1 MDKFEYKKSV
11 ETLNLWAKAYYTD
24 DKPIATDEEYD
35 ELYHKVLEFEKE
47 NPSEILAYSP
57 TLRVGGE
64 ISEGFEKLAHESA
77 MWSMEDIFD
86 DNELIAWLGR
96 GEKSEFE
103 IYCEPK
109 FDGASLNLTY
119 ENGILKT
126 AATRGDGKI
135 GENVTQ
141 NAKVIKSIPLQIPYN
156 GKIEIRGEVVISK
169 SDFDALNE
177 QRALKGESLFS
188 NPRNAAAGSLRQLDS
203 KIVANRP
210 LQFIPWG
217 VGANSLEFK
226 NHSEIME
233 FVRILGFLQDDF
245 KRICANLDEIRVAYN
260 DLHELRNQKDILMD
274 GMVVRVN
281 SLAKC
286 ENLGYT
292 VKFPR
297 FMVAYKFP
305 AVEKITRL
313 VDINLQVGR
322 TGVITPV
329 AVVEAVN
336 IDGAIVRNATL
347 HNFDEIARLGLMKN
361 DFVGIIR
368 SGDVIPKITGVFKE
382 RRDGTQSEILK
393 PQTCPVC
400 GQKVLNDDI
409 FIRCQ
414 NLDCKARAINSLIY
428 FASKKCM
435 NIDGLG
441 ESIINLLYE
450 KGKIA
455 SVADIYALKADDLA
469 DLEGFKEK
477 KIANLL
483 TSIQNSK
490 NSPLDRFITSLGIEH
505 IGEVAA
511 RKIALAFG
519 EKWLDA
525 SFDEVLSLDG
535 FGEAM
540 AKSFCEFCEVNREKI
555 LNLINIITPKSL
567 NLEIIQNAFTG
578 KTVVI
583 TGTLSRSRDEVK
595 NDLLKMGAKVASSVS
610 AKTDFVIY
618 GDEAGSKL
626 TKALELGVKTLSE
639 DEFKALL

>member
-1 MDKFEYKKSV
+1 MDKFEYQKSV

-35 ELYHKVLEFEKE
+35 ELYHKVLAYEKA
-47 NPSEILAYSP
+47 NPSEVLPYSP

-86 DNELIAWLGR
+86 DKELIAWLGR
-96 GEKSEFE
+96 GEKGGFE

-126 AATRGDGKI
+126 AATRGNGKI

-141 NAKVIKSIPLQIPYN
+141 NARVIKSIPLQIPYN

-169 SDFDALNE
+169 SDFDALNDE
-177 QRALKGESLFS
+177 RAIKGETLFS

-203 KIVANRP
+203 SVVAKRR

-217 VGANSLEFK
+217 VGANSLSFK

-233 FVRILGFLQDDF
+233 FVRKLGFLQDDF
-245 KRICANLDEIRVAYN
+245 KRICANLDEIRKAYD
-260 DLHELRNQKDILMD
+260 DLHELRNEKDILMD

-281 SLAKC
+281 SLDKC

-292 VKFPR
+292 VKFPK

-313 VDINLQVGR
+313 IDINLQVGR

-336 IDGAIVRNATL
+336 IDGAVVRNATL
-347 HNFDEIARLGLMKN
+347 HNFDEIARLDLMKN

-382 RRDGTQSEILK
+382 RRDGTQTHINR
-393 PQTCPVC
+393 PQT
-400 GQKVLNDDI
+400 
-409 FIRCQ
+409 
-414 NLDCKARAINSLIY
+414 
-428 FASKKCM
+428 
-435 NIDGLG
+435 
-441 ESIINLLYE
+441 
-450 KGKIA
+450 
-455 SVADIYALKADDLA
+455 
-469 DLEGFKEK
+469 
-477 KIANLL
+477 
-483 TSIQNSK
+483 
-490 NSPLDRFITSLGIEH
+490 
-505 IGEVAA
+505 
-511 RKIALAFG
+511 
-519 EKWLDA
+519 
-525 SFDEVLSLDG
+525 
-535 FGEAM
+535 
-540 AKSFCEFCEVNREKI
+540 
-555 LNLINIITPKSL
+555 
-567 NLEIIQNAFTG
+567 
-578 KTVVI
+578 
-583 TGTLSRSRDEVK
+583 
-595 NDLLKMGAKVASSVS
+595 
-610 AKTDFVIY
+610 
-618 GDEAGSKL
+618 
-626 TKALELGVKTLSE
+626 
-639 DEFKALL
+639 